1 MENICLISEFLNV
14 MKGYDKSQETIDK
27 YEMCLKEMKGY
38 IFNCSDFTVENI
50 KSKYAEDY
58 IINWL
63 EVKRKEGLK
72 NSSLNQRIS
81 ALRTFY
87 KWLQGRQLIIID
99 ISKSIPMY
107 DVSKTAEDIEP
118 LTLGECKE
126 LLNYVKDKFALK
138 PNIKTCRD
146 LLLIEIFL
154 GAGLRI
160 DEVSNLKI
168 NDFDLENSCL
178 KLTKTKFNKKRATS
192 IPMEIFNVLEIYMNY
207 RNKLDSKV
215 SEDLKEY
222 LFLSQKLTQLS
233 TDQIRRSIYKMY
245 KDLGIE
251 NKNIHSLRKSYTTI
265 MINSGADAYEISKQI
280 GHSKI
285 DTTLNIYNK
294 NELKN
299 TSIYNPL
306 FENNEKN
313 KKNNVISVQFA

>member
-1 MENICLISEFLNV
+1 MKNICLISEFLHV
-14 MKGYDKSQETIDK
+14 MKEYDKSQETIDK
-27 YEMCLKEMKGY
+27 YEICLKEMKEY
-38 IFNCSDFTVENI
+38 MFVESDFSIENI
-50 KSKYAEDY
+50 KSKYAEHY
-58 IINWL
+58 ITKWL

-87 KWLQGRQLIIID
+87 KWLQGRQLIVID
-99 ISKSIPMY
+99 VSKSIPMY
-107 DVSKTAEDIEP
+107 DVSKTSEDIEP
-118 LTLGECKE
+118 LTLEECENLLTYNKE
-126 LLNYVKDKFALK
+126 QFELN
-138 PNIKTCRD
+138 PNIKTCRN
-146 LLLIEIFL
+146 LLIIEIFL

-192 IPMEIFNVLEIYMNY
+192 IPSEIFNVLEIYMNY
-207 RNKLDSKV
+207 RNKLNSKV

-233 TDQIRRSIYKMY
+233 TDQIRRSVYKMY

-306 FENNEKN
+306 FENKVID
-313 KKNNVISVQFA
+313 KDNNVITVNFA